1 VKSKIVPNI
10 DTENNNWDYRVVRCC
25 DMNKTS
31 AIIFDSEL
39 DTYLRILEI
48 HFGCD
53 GEIIAYALPF
63 ESPHGDDLEG
73 LQYEINEYVQ
83 ACKKPILNMA
93 FVEDQTKRS
102 SRRIHREIAKE
113 MKERKR
119 LEEEAKAR
127 GEEEEIPEN
136 KISYKSWDEV
146 KKELSLPDWTT
157 EVISIK
163 EAIKRFKLDEYEG

>member
-1 VKSKIVPNI
+1 MSKSKIVPNI
-10 DTENNNWDYRVVRCC
+10 DTEGNNLDYRVVRCC

-31 AIIFDSEL
+31 AIVFDGEL
-39 DTYLRILEI
+39 NTYLRIYEI
-48 HFGCD
+48 HFGDD
-53 GEIIAYALPF
+53 GEIIAYAEPF
-63 ESPHGDDLEG
+63 ESPCAEDLKW
-73 LQYEINEYVQ
+73 LKREIKEYVQ

-93 FVEDQTKRS
+93 FVQDQTKRS
-102 SRRIHREIAKE
+102 RRRVDRIIAKE
-113 MKERKR
+113 LKERKR
-119 LEEEAKAR
+119 LEEEAEAR
-127 GEEEEIPEN
+127 GEEIPEN

>member
-1 VKSKIVPNI
+1 MKSKIVPNI
-10 DTENNNWDYRVVRCC
+10 DTENNNFDYRVVRCC
-25 DMNKTS
+25 DLNKTS
-31 AIIFDSEL
+31 AMIFDGEL

-53 GEIIAYALPF
+53 GEIVAYALPF

-93 FVEDQTKRS
+93 FVEDQTMRS

-113 MKERKR
+113 NKERKR
-119 LEEEAKAR
+119 LKEEAIAR
-127 GEEEEIPEN
+127 GEQIPEN

-146 KKELSLPDWTT
+146 KIELGLPDWTT
-157 EVISIK
+157 EVITVK
-163 EAIKRFKLDEYEG
+163 EAIKRFKLDTYEE